1 MAETKADIFDGYTG
15 PALEMSE
22 TDFEALAG
30 EAANDAPPLMCAE
43 PGCLN
48 SIDKPAR
55 GRPAKFCP
63 EHKPSRNVNASA
75 RAKSR
80 GGWAKAVEV
89 ENALI
94 LLTQAAAAG
103 LMFTALKADGKTLD
117 LTGPQIVHE
126 VVELAKSDKKMQ
138 VWLERLTAPGKYAP
152 LVWAVIPLCMGIA
165 ANHNLLPQF
174 VVDLSSSDSA
184 SGAHAQSNL

>member
-1 MAETKADIFDGYTG
+1 MGVTEVSADIFEGYTG
-15 PALEMSE
+15 DSLHLEDTEPDLTKGS
-22 TDFEALAG
+22 
-30 EAANDAPPLMCAE
+30 AASDSLPLMCAE
-43 PGCLN
+43 PGCTN
-48 SIDKPAR
+48 GIEKPAR

-75 RAKSR
+75 RSKAR
-80 GGWAKAVEV
+80 GNWAKAVEV

-103 LMFTALKADGKTLD
+103 LMFTALRADGKTLE

-126 VVELAKSDKKMQ
+126 LVELAKSDKKMQ
-138 VWLERLTAPGKYAP
+138 VYLERITAPGKYAP

-174 VVDLSSSDSA
+174 VVDLTVSDSA
-184 SGAHAQSNL
+184 N

>member
-15 PALEMSE
+15 PALEMSD
-22 TDFEALAG
+22 TDFEKLAAQT
-30 EAANDAPPLMCAE
+30 EDDTAPLMCAE
-43 PGCLN
+43 PGCTN
-48 SIDKPAR
+48 AIEKPAR

-63 EHKPSRNVNASA
+63 EHKPSRNVNATA

-103 LMFTALKADGKTLD
+103 LMFTALRPDGKTLEA
-117 LTGPQIVHE
+117 TGPQIVHE
-126 VVELAKSDKKMQ
+126 LVELAKTDKKLQ
-138 VWLERLTAPGKYAP
+138 TLLERITAPGKYAP
-152 LVWAVIPLCMGIA
+152 LIWAVIPLCMGIA

-174 VVDLSSSDSA
+174 VIDLTTSETA
-184 SGAHAQSNL
+184 SHSRG

>member
-1 MAETKADIFDGYTG
+1 MADIKTDTFSGYAG

-22 TDFEALAG
+22 TDFEALAA
-30 EAANDAPPLMCAE
+30 ESADDVMPIMCAE
-43 PGCLN
+43 PGCVTG
-48 SIDKPAR
+48 IEKPAR
-55 GRPAKFCP
+55 GRTPKFCA
-63 EHKPSRNVNASA
+63 EHKPNRNVNSAA

-103 LMFTALKADGKTLD
+103 LMFTALRADGKTLE

-126 VVELAKSDKKMQ
+126 LVELAKTDKKMQ
-138 VWLERLTAPGKYAP
+138 VYLERITAPGKYAP
-152 LVWAVIPLCMGIA
+152 LVWAVLPLCMGVA

-174 VVDLSSSDSA
+174 VVDLTTGDTA
-184 SGAHAQSNL
+184 TN

>member
-1 MAETKADIFDGYTG
+1 MAETKSDIFDGYTG
-15 PALEMSE
+15 PALEMSDS
-22 TDFEALAG
+22 DFEKLAAQG
-30 EAANDAPPLMCAE
+30 DDDVTPLMCAE

-48 SIDKPAR
+48 AIEKPAR

-63 EHKPSRNVNASA
+63 EHKPTRNVNAA
-75 RAKSR
+75 AKAKAR

-103 LMFTALKADGKTLD
+103 LMFTALRADGKTLE
-117 LTGPQIVHE
+117 LTGEQIVHE
-126 VVELAKSDKKMQ
+126 LVELAKTDKKMQ
-138 VWLERLTAPGKYAP
+138 VYLERITAPGKYAP

-174 VVDLSSSDSA
+174 VVDLTSSES
-184 SGAHAQSNL
+184 